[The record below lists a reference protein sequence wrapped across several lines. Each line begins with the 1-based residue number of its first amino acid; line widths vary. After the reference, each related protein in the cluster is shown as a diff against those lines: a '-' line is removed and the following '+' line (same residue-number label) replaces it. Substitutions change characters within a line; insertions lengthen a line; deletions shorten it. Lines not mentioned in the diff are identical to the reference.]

1 LETANSIK
9 RMSLKLKRKCTV
21 VPYGGD
27 GGRSEE
33 AETVKAK
40 TLRDL
45 CVRER
50 ERTKPKLPV
59 EDIRH

>member
-1 LETANSIK
+1 
-9 RMSLKLKRKCTV
+9 V